1 MGLETL
7 DTRRKRAKA
16 KWWFKVNKMNG
27 SRYPRKLLDKCWEV
41 KPQRGRSRKTWKKCI
56 DEIFT
61 SLQIE
66 KEEVQQRSFKEF
78 INKLDELFRGKEYEQ
93 FMQGVSM
100 KRKLALYK
108 EFGENIEFKSYL
120 HGIGDAGTR
129 LLFKLR
135 SGTNGLM
142 EELGRHRDMENDQSC
157 KICGSEC
164 ESVEHFIWECALY
177 EKQRKDFLQSI
188 LEVKEFDDFFQL
200 ESFGRTAF
208 ILSCNRLENNTL
220 LQLIKGFLLEC
231 WEVRKEHLYGDTG
244 HSLVTEASDLF
255 CSAPL
260 GCVVNGDSAMACTS

>member
-1 MGLETL
+1 
-7 DTRRKRAKA
+7 
-16 KWWFKVNKMNG
+16 
-27 SRYPRKLLDKCWEV
+27 
-41 KPQRGRSRKTWKKCI
+41 
-56 DEIFT
+56 
-61 SLQIE
+61 
-66 KEEVQQRSFKEF
+66 
-78 INKLDELFRGKEYEQ
+78 
-93 FMQGVSM
+93 
-100 KRKLALYK
+100 
-108 EFGENIEFKSYL
+108 
-120 HGIGDAGTR
+120 
-129 LLFKLR
+129 
-135 SGTNGLM
+135 M
-142 EELGRHRDMENDQSC
+142 EELGRHRDKENDQSC

-177 EKQRKDFLQSI
+177 DKQRTDFLQSLKGT

-244 HSLVTEASDLF
+244 HSPVTEASDLF